1 MITRHSWFVGALVL
15 GVAALFAASAGAT
28 VIWNNG
34 PINGTTGSFD
44 ITGGQETVFDSFVI
58 SGGPTAVTFM
68 TFGAWL
74 PINAVLTTVGI
85 DIWTQP
91 GSGTHIFNADI
102 MTTQSHCAAN
112 GPSTWVCEEM
122 IDLTNTF
129 QPLANG
135 TYWLGFTQ
143 ADVPHTGWDINN
155 GIGCTSPGC
164 PSKASD
170 GVLAQPSSAFIIAGD
185 VQLVPS
191 PEPATVL
198 LLTSGIGAAVTSLR
212 RRKA

>member
-1 MITRHSWFVGALVL
+1 MMRRVQIFCFLMVCSAV
-15 GVAALFAASAGAT
+15 LFATSAGAV

-44 ITGGQETVFDSFVI
+44 ITRGQETVFDSFDI
-58 SGGPTAVTFM
+58 SGGPTAVTFV

-74 PINAVLTTVGI
+74 PINAVLSTVGI

-102 MTTQSHCAAN
+102 TTTQSHCAVN
-112 GPSTWVCEEM
+112 GPSTWVCEEL
-122 IDLTNTF
+122 IDLTNLF
-129 QPLANG
+129 NPLANG
-135 TYWLGFTQ
+135 TYWLGFTL
-143 ADVPHTGWDINN
+143 ADVPHAGWDINN

-164 PSKASD
+164 PSQASD

-191 PEPATVL
+191 PEPASVL
-198 LLTSGIGAAVTSLR
+198 LLTSGITAAFASLCR
-212 RRKA
+212 RRA

>member
-1 MITRHSWFVGALVL
+1 MERKRPILWFLMVCCAV
-15 GVAALFAASAGAT
+15 LFATPAGAV
-28 VIWNNG
+28 VIWDNG

-44 ITGGQETVFDSFVI
+44 ITGGQETVFDSFGI
-58 SGGPTAVTFM
+58 SGGPTAVTFL

-74 PINAVLTTVGI
+74 PIDALLSTVGI

-91 GSGTHIFNADI
+91 GQGTHIFNADI

-112 GPSTWVCEEM
+112 GPSTWVCEET

-135 TYWLGFTQ
+135 TYWLGFAL
-143 ADVPHTGWDINN
+143 ADVPHAGWDINN

-164 PSKASD
+164 PSQATD
-170 GVLAQPSSAFIIAGD
+170 EVLAQPSSAFIIAGD

-191 PEPATVL
+191 PEPASVL
-198 LLTSGIGAAVTSLR
+198 LLASGITAAFASLR
-212 RRKA
+212 RRRA